1 MLSADV
7 AKIQAVSVKE
17 PTQFAELLSCGDLL
31 LTRIKR
37 IDIFKENALR
47 PASVHVSVSRAK
59 RPKAYTCTEEKKK

>member
-37 IDIFKENALR
+37 IDMLKKCIK
-47 PASVHVSVSRAK
+47 
-59 RPKAYTCTEEKKK
+59 TCLCACVRLMS